1 MIDIEES
8 ENDNVRLYLD
18 SIAYNSFKENIIR
31 TFTNN
36 DFKIISHSRYPS
48 GIRNVVLKQ
57 QHSIKTPEHNFLE
70 SLRDRVL
77 EKMKEV
83 KIAFDNKIV
92 IEIQPILLED
102 NSKYF
107 EIHSP
112 MFFSMKDGLNS
123 LGLESFQ
130 VDGFKPIYL

>member
-1 MIDIEES
+1 MIDMKET
-8 ENDNVRLYLD
+8 ENDNMRLYLD
-18 SIAYNSFKENIIR
+18 SIAYNSFKEKIIR
-31 TFTNN
+31 TLTNN

-48 GIRNVVLKQ
+48 GIRNVILEQ

-70 SLRDRVL
+70 LLHDRVL
-77 EKMKEV
+77 EKMKES
-83 KIAFDNKIV
+83 KIPFDNKIV

-102 NSKYF
+102 GSKYF
-107 EIHSP
+107 ERHTP

-123 LGLESFQ
+123 LGLECFH